1 LSVEDSPNSAGCVID
16 ALRFAKIAL
25 DRKVSGALLSASAWL
40 MKHPPEQFVDE
51 KAHEMLQEYIAGK
64 RER

>member
-1 LSVEDSPNSAGCVID
+1 
-16 ALRFAKIAL
+16 
-25 DRKVSGALLSASAWL
+25 LSASAWL

-51 KAHEMLQEYIAGK
+51 KAFEMLQEYIDGK